1 MENKGIGLQVLI
13 NDCNT
18 IIVTEEAKQEAL
30 QHFLDEYNK
39 PITIKEPVIY
49 ISEQS
54 HKLLEEYYTQYNNH
68 EKQIKKYWEKKKRE
82 EFKKELDLKNS
93 LYVPT
98 EADIRLMHENLLITK
113 PKDEE

>member
-1 MENKGIGLQVLI
+1 MARDIINKGVGIQALI
-13 NDCNT
+13 NECNT

-30 QHFLDEYNK
+30 KHFIDECTK

-68 EKQIKKYWEKKKRE
+68 EKKIKKYWENK
-82 EFKKELDLKNS
+82 L
-93 LYVPT
+93 
-98 EADIRLMHENLLITK
+98 
-113 PKDEE
+113 KDE